1 MSHPPPQTK
10 LHAVLKGALEDA
22 VRMVPEAKRT
32 SSLKACLAEKV
43 LTLAARGERNPTILT
58 RLAVLT
64 VQKSCHGCYG
74 CEGSSRTGSPRSA
87 N

>member
-1 MSHPPPQTK
+1 MSYPLPQTK

-22 VRMVPEAKRT
+22 VRMVPEARRT

-43 LTLAARGERNPTILT
+43 LTLAARGESNPTILT

-64 VQKSCHGCYG
+64 LQKSCHGCYG
-74 CEGSSRTGSPRSA
+74 CERW
-87 N
+87 

>member
-1 MSHPPPQTK
+1 MTHTSPQTT
-10 LHAVLKGALEDA
+10 LYPVLKGALDDA

-43 LTLAARGERNPTILT
+43 LTLAAGGETNPTILT

-64 VQKSCHGCYG
+64 VQDSCHSCYG
-74 CEGSSRTGSPRSA
+74 CEGW
-87 N
+87 